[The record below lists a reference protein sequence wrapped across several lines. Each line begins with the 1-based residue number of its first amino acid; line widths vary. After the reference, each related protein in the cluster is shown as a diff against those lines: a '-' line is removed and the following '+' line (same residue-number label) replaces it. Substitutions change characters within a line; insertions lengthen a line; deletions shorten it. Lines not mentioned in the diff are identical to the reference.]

1 MLKRG
6 DRVAGSVRRT
16 SSDNTWRLAELDILG
31 DIELIDLDVAE
42 ITIFYRWSN
51 ASAQAI

>member
-31 DIELIDLDVAE
+31 DVGLIDLDGG
-42 ITIFYRWSN
+42 WSN